1 MSELIFQ
8 DWGLIDYKQALEK
21 QLALVED
28 VAAQMSKG
36 YLIFCSHP
44 PVVTLGRKTQQGDIT
59 SWDGPVIEISR
70 GGRATYHG
78 PSQLVVYPIYNLD
91 FDGKKDIH
99 AYLRKLE
106 QAIVETLKHY
116 RVEAI
121 GKSLQEKSITEKD
134 EETGVWVGRQKIA
147 SLGIA
152 VKKWVSFHGA
162 AINLD
167 EDPRAFVG
175 MKPCGFSSD
184 VMISLEK
191 LSGQKINRP
200 EFSQLLK
207 EKLMT
212 VL

>member
-207 EKLMT
+207 EKMMR